1 MSNILTLQAAAAERL
16 ADHLPSASGLRVAGI
31 VPVQAA
37 AGYASTSVT
46 ATFVGASTADFA
58 LVLTDSSFLAAA
70 GGAGLNGA
78 GANGAG
84 LGGAVSAVDVL
95 RPAME
100 QAATA
105 FDAGVLGEL
114 REEDAAGL
122 LSDPETVVFELSA
135 TNRSDNGDT
144 PFGWFAVRVRD
155 NGSFSDGNA
164 KDAALR
170 GGQDADMAARLG
182 LISNVEMAL
191 TVEIGRTRMSVRDAL
206 ALEPGR
212 VIELDRSAGAPAD
225 VLLNGR
231 LIAHGEVVVVDQ
243 DYAVRITR
251 ILDGAEVSL

>member
-1 MSNILTLQAAAAERL
+1 MSITLTLHESAAERL
-16 ADHLPSASGLRVAGI
+16 AMQLPTPATLQVSGI
-31 VPVQAA
+31 VPPQAA
-37 AGYASTSVT
+37 APYAPLAVT
-46 ATFVGASTADFA
+46 ATFVGAVTADFA
-58 LVLTDSSFLAAA
+58 LILTDRSFLAAA
-70 GGAGLNGA
+70 GGGLNGVVS
-78 GANGAG
+78 
-84 LGGAVSAVDVL
+84 GGVVSVVDVL

-100 QAATA
+100 HAAEA

-122 LSDPETVVFELSA
+122 LSDSETAVFELRQSPSTDGA
-135 TNRSDNGDT
+135 QA
-144 PFGWFAVRVRD
+144 FGWFAVRVREHGTVQD
-155 NGSFSDGNA
+155 TAAARNA
-164 KDAALR
+164 KS
-170 GGQDADMAARLG
+170 GTVSARLG

-206 ALEPGR
+206 ALEPGK

-251 ILDGAEVSL
+251 ILDVAEGIY

>member
-1 MSNILTLQAAAAERL
+1 MSITLTLHESAAERL
-16 ADHLPSASGLRVAGI
+16 AAQLPTPAALHVSGI
-31 VPVQAA
+31 VPSQAA
-37 AGYASTSVT
+37 APYAPLAIT
-46 ATFVGASTADFA
+46 ATFVGAVTADFA
-58 LVLTDSSFLAAA
+58 LILVDRSFLAAA
-70 GGAGLNGA
+70 GGALQGA
-78 GANGAG
+78 
-84 LGGAVSAVDVL
+84 LPGGAVSAVDVL

-100 QAATA
+100 QAAEV

-122 LSDPETVVFELSA
+122 LSDSETAVFELRQSLA
-135 TNRSDNGDT
+135 GDGGQT
-144 PFGWFAVRVRD
+144 FGWLAVRVREHGTVQD
-155 NGSFSDGNA
+155 SP
-164 KDAALR
+164 AAR
-170 GGQDADMAARLG
+170 ASQANTVSRLG

-206 ALEPGR
+206 ALEPGK

-251 ILDGAEVSL
+251 ILDVAEGIY

>member
-1 MSNILTLQAAAAERL
+1 MSITLTLQEAAAERL
-16 ADHLPSASGLRVAGI
+16 AQHLPASSLLTVAGI
-31 VPVQAA
+31 VPAEAA
-37 AGYASTSVT
+37 AAYASPAVT

-58 LVLTDSSFLAAA
+58 LLLVDNSFLAAA
-70 GGAGLNGA
+70 GGAVA
-78 GANGAG
+78 GAHFSAG
-84 LGGAVSAVDVL
+84 DVL
-95 RPAME
+95 RPALE
-100 QAATA
+100 QAASA

-114 REEDAAGL
+114 READAAGL
-122 LSDPETVVFELSA
+122 LQDPATVVFELSDGGA
-135 TNRSDNGDT
+135 

-155 NGSFSDGNA
+155 N
-164 KDAALR
+164 DAGPSR
-170 GGQDADMAARLG
+170 GAQDADVSARLG

-206 ALEPGR
+206 ALEPGK

-251 ILDGAEVSL
+251 ILDGAEGTF